1 MAARSQ
7 QTKVLLEKHTNN
19 QLKNL
24 VFQELQNQV
33 RQQLCLANNH
43 LVHVV
48 LQHQNALENKQ
59 LI

>member
-33 RQQLCLANNH
+33 RQQLCSLHNH
-43 LVHVV
+43 LVQKVEN
-48 LQHQNALENKQ
+48 HQSTLVDK
-59 LI
+59 